1 MTPTPEQIQSTTI
14 YQDLVKRTPFLC
26 NILVQKHI
34 REQIGIYLY
43 QLQTFGKD
51 YLNDK
56 SNASCREV
64 KIAIE
69 LFGKVEGNCKL
80 ANPQSQKN

>member
-14 YQDLVKRTPFLC
+14 YQNLVKRTPFLC
-26 NILVQKHI
+26 NILTQKHI

-56 SNASCREV
+56 SNVSSREV

-69 LFGKVEGNCKL
+69 LFGKVDGKL
-80 ANPQSQKN
+80 

>member
-1 MTPTPEQIQSTTI
+1 MAFKTKLMTPTAEQIQSTTI
-14 YQDLVKRTPFLC
+14 YQDLVKKTPFLC

-56 SNASCREV
+56 SNASSREV

-69 LFGKVEGNCKL
+69 LFGQVEGKL
-80 ANPQSQKN
+80 

>member
-56 SNASCREV
+56 SNASSREV

-69 LFGKVEGNCKL
+69 LFGKVDGKL
-80 ANPQSQKN
+80 

>member
-56 SNASCREV
+56 SNASSREV

-69 LFGKVEGNCKL
+69 LFGQVDVKL
-80 ANPQSQKN
+80 

>member
-1 MTPTPEQIQSTTI
+1 MAFKTKLMTPTPEQIQSTTI

-56 SNASCREV
+56 SNASSREV

-69 LFGKVEGNCKL
+69 LFGNIK
-80 ANPQSQKN
+80 

>member
-1 MTPTPEQIQSTTI
+1 MTPTPQQIQSTTI
-14 YQDLVKRTPFLC
+14 YQNLVKRTPFLC

-56 SNASCREV
+56 SNASSREV

-69 LFGKVEGNCKL
+69 LFGKVDGKL
-80 ANPQSQKN
+80 

>member
-14 YQDLVKRTPFLC
+14 YQNLVKRTPFLC

-56 SNASCREV
+56 SNASSREV

-69 LFGKVEGNCKL
+69 LFGKVDGKL
-80 ANPQSQKN
+80 

>member
-14 YQDLVKRTPFLC
+14 YQNLVKRTPFLC
-26 NILVQKHI
+26 NILTQKHI

-56 SNASCREV
+56 SNASSREV

-69 LFGKVEGNCKL
+69 LFGQVDGKL
-80 ANPQSQKN
+80 

>member
-1 MTPTPEQIQSTTI
+1 MTPTTEQIQSTTI
-14 YQDLVKRTPFLC
+14 YQNLVKRTPFLC

-56 SNASCREV
+56 SNASSREV

-69 LFGKVEGNCKL
+69 LFGQVDGKL
-80 ANPQSQKN
+80 